1 MPTILLNS
9 VPRGAEGLLGDAHD
23 AADVLVFPAHL
34 VENEEEGVVGG
45 IGSVFLLDA
54 VVGAE
59 VYGLVV
65 VDEAFVVV
73 VRPAG
78 GRSSVLDVFI
88 EQLAF

>member
-1 MPTILLNS
+1 M
-9 VPRGAEGLLGDAHD
+9 GDAHD
-23 AADVLVFPAHL
+23 AVYVAVFHAHFG
-34 VENEEEGVVGG
+34 EDEEEGIMGG
-45 IGSVFLLDA
+45 LGLIFLLDA

-78 GRSSVLDVFI
+78 GRSSVLDVFV